1 MSESHGNSIRTS
13 ETYAAL
19 RGKGASKQKA
29 AAIAN
34 AQARD
39 DMAPSKKGGVQPPYE
54 DWTGKALYKRA
65 QELEIERRSDMTGA
79 ALIVALRKARCR

>member
-1 MSESHGNSIRTS
+1 MSESHGNSIKNS
-13 ETYAAL
+13 DTYEAL

-39 DMAPSKKGGVQPPYE
+39 DMEPSKKGGAQPPYE
-54 DWTGKALYKRA
+54 DWTRKALYQRA
-65 QELEIERRSDMTGA
+65 QELEIEGRSDMTKA
-79 ALIVALRKARCR
+79 ALIAALRKA